1 MKLLF
6 IAFENIESGSSQ
18 LERLEYQLTTLSKNN
33 KISILCLNQY
43 DNAYAVKQ
51 KYHQI
56 TFYHHRI
63 EYNGWNVLNTEE
75 IIKYVKNIDEQ
86 NNFDLIIQMME
97 VWDLLREFSLSFYKT
112 RKFVAIIHAMP
123 FLGAPIKLKKDINT
137 HCEERLKKLDKK
149 SMKYEYI
156 INHYKEVAEVF
167 NKMNV
172 IAANNTV
179 AYYFQ
184 HYLKNIEFW
193 TFESFYPQKKET
205 SKTATN
211 SFDFLYMARIEEGK
225 GLEYLEDIFLHL
237 SQKAERKLRIGIAGR
252 IDDHYSKENMEKIL
266 ALHLNNMEISYL
278 GWVDKAKQQELF
290 SSSKIFL
297 YPSIYDTYSIV
308 LRDAI
313 NFGIVAVTWKVPFT
327 LINYRDCP
335 SVKIIPYKDFR
346 KFAEIAMC
354 CLEDKERIALSAK
367 EYIYRQPTEEDIC
380 NKDIAIYESIVKKN
394 VYNK

>member
-97 VWDLLREFSLSFYKT
+97 VWDLLRELSLSFYKT

-123 FLGAPIKLKKDINT
+123 FLGTPIKLKKDINI
-137 HCEERLKKLDKK
+137 HCKEILKKLDKK

-193 TFESFYPQKKET
+193 TFESFYPQKKRNI
-205 SKTATN
+205 KN
-211 SFDFLYMARIEEGK
+211 S
-225 GLEYLEDIFLHL
+225 
-237 SQKAERKLRIGIAGR
+237 
-252 IDDHYSKENMEKIL
+252 N
-266 ALHLNNMEISYL
+266 
-278 GWVDKAKQQELF
+278 
-290 SSSKIFL
+290 
-297 YPSIYDTYSIV
+297 
-308 LRDAI
+308 
-313 NFGIVAVTWKVPFT
+313 
-327 LINYRDCP
+327 
-335 SVKIIPYKDFR
+335 
-346 KFAEIAMC
+346 
-354 CLEDKERIALSAK
+354 
-367 EYIYRQPTEEDIC
+367 
-380 NKDIAIYESIVKKN
+380 
-394 VYNK
+394 